1 MMDGEGKAPS
11 GLDRARWLAQATD
24 LLEGLLNAFEPHQ
37 LEAFHAYRVKRE
49 DVTVGDVAAARQLL
63 LTIVGA
69 LDGSHPGSWPHI
81 AMALDATLPEEA
93 PVPSP
98 LRGEA
103 GLPNGIGATMHSA
116 SGVSSGPIDST
127 MPAMAPP
134 VRDVTAAMVEVTDA
148 RPASEA
154 STSSGSIDVTI
165 AIGEMQALDLS
176 GVEGVASGPNPGGGT
191 TPMTDVPQAV
201 LDIDKY
207 AVLCAWTEV
216 HPDRRDALH
225 QQYGLED
232 EDDRKA
238 LDDHFEQ
245 LFRQDARM
253 RAAFA
258 QRLRMHLKFLRA
270 GGE

>member
-1 MMDGEGKAPS
+1 MDGEGKAPS

-37 LEAFHAYRVKRE
+37 LEAFHAYRVKRD
-49 DVTVGDVAAARQLL
+49 DVSVGDVAAARQLL

-69 LDGSHPGSWPHI
+69 LDGSQPGSWPHI
-81 AMALDATLPEEA
+81 AMALDATLPEEM

-98 LRGEA
+98 LRGA
-103 GLPNGIGATMHSA
+103 TAMPAGIGATMHSA
-116 SGVSSGPIDST
+116 SGVPSGPIDST

-134 VRDVTAAMVEVTDA
+134 VRDVTTAMSVQVTDA
-148 RPASEA
+148 RAASDLPP
-154 STSSGSIDVTI
+154 SSGSIDETI

-176 GVEGVASGPNPGGGT
+176 DVGEAVSGPHAGGGT
-191 TPMTDVPQAV
+191 TPMTEVPQAI

-225 QQYGLED
+225 QQYGLDGE
-232 EDDRKA
+232 EDRKA
-238 LDDHFEQ
+238 LDAHFEQ
-245 LFRQDARM
+245 LFRADARM

-270 GGE
+270 GGG

>member
-1 MMDGEGKAPS
+1 MDGEGKAPR

-49 DVTVGDVAAARQLL
+49 DVSVGDVAAARQLL

-69 LDGSHPGSWPHI
+69 LDGSQPGSWPHL
-81 AMALDATLPEEA
+81 AMALDATLPEEP

-98 LRGEA
+98 LRGA
-103 GLPNGIGATMHSA
+103 AATLA
-116 SGVSSGPIDST
+116 SGSGAPSSPIDST
-127 MPAMAPP
+127 LPALAPP
-134 VRDVTAAMVEVTDA
+134 VQNVTAAMPVHVTQA
-148 RPASEA
+148 RAATKAPPPP
-154 STSSGSIDVTI
+154 SGSIDETI

-176 GVEGVASGPNPGGGT
+176 DVGEAPSGPHVGGGT
-191 TPMTDVPQAV
+191 TPMADVPQAI

-216 HPDRRDALH
+216 HPDRREALH

-232 EDDRKA
+232 EDDREA
-238 LDDHFEQ
+238 LDAHFEQ

-253 RAAFA
+253 RSAFA

-270 GGE
+270 GGG

>member
-1 MMDGEGKAPS
+1 MDGDGKPS
-11 GLDRARWLAQATD
+11 GLDRAHWLAQATD
-24 LLEGLLNAFEPHQ
+24 LLEGLLNASEPHQ
-37 LEAFHAYRVKRE
+37 LEAFHAYRIKRQ

-69 LDGSHPGSWPHI
+69 LDGTRPGSWPHI
-81 AMALDATLPEEA
+81 AMALDATLPEEP
-93 PVPSP
+93 PVASP
-98 LRGEA
+98 LRGA
-103 GLPNGIGATMHSA
+103 SAATLTT
-116 SGVSSGPIDST
+116 GTPSSQVDST

-134 VRDVTAAMVEVTDA
+134 IREVTAAMQVQVTEA
-148 RPASEA
+148 R
-154 STSSGSIDVTI
+154 STSDLPPPSESIDETI

-176 GVEGVASGPNPGGGT
+176 TAGDQPVSGPHAGGGT

-216 HPDRRDALH
+216 HPDRRQALH
-225 QQYGLED
+225 EQYGLSG
-232 EDDRKA
+232 EDDRRA
-238 LDDHFEQ
+238 LDTHFEQ

-258 QRLRMHLKFLRA
+258 QRLRLHLKFLRA
-270 GGE
+270 GGG